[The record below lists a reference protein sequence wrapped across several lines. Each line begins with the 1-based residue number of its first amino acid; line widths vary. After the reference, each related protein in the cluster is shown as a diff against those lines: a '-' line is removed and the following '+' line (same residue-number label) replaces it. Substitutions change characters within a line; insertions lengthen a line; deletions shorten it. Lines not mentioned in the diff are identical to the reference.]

1 MAKFRTRARAVDML
15 GRQQIAGIPTAISE
29 LFKNAH
35 DAYADHAEVDY
46 YRTDG
51 LFVLRDD
58 GLGMTEE
65 EFSER
70 WLVLGTESK
79 VGAPGGLT
87 PPPHDPDKVPRP
99 ILGEKGIG
107 RLAIGVIGPQL
118 LVLTRS
124 KRDGK
129 LGDLVAAF
137 IHWGFFALP
146 GVNLDEIDIPILA
159 LPGGTLPSRS
169 DVASMVDQARATFRE
184 LRLRTDEETAT
195 KIEREL
201 STFDIDPEELD
212 RDLGAPSLR
221 GDGHGTHFIIF
232 PADESVAASIDH
244 TDDPDAAPPLLKT
257 LIGFTN
263 TMTLDHK
270 PPRIVTAFRD
280 HKTLED
286 SEDLISESEFFT
298 PDDFRMA
305 DHHIEGT
312 FDDFGQFTGTVAVYR
327 ETPTEHVVPWPGAK
341 GHPSECGPFRINL
354 AVVQGEAKMSLIAT
368 TEDYQRLT
376 KRMNKMGG
384 LYIYKDD
391 IRVLPYGNTD
401 YDFLNIERNR
411 TKSASYYYF
420 SFRRMF
426 GVIEIDSDHN
436 HALSEKAGR
445 EGFRDSRA
453 YREFKEI
460 LINFFIQTAAD
471 FFRDEGVRA
480 QPFQEKKEELERLHK
495 ARARREQLVTVRK
508 KAFADAV
515 DRALQRIADE
525 EPQRLIS
532 DAVEQ
537 LERKVRAAAGI
548 ADPDRAAEALLSAE
562 AEAHAAVRAAR
573 SEFTLRKPRG
583 VSLSA
588 ALTREWEGLA
598 DESAALERDLFA
610 PAEARIDTA
619 VAEAVRNTR
628 AALDRRR
635 RLESAVTDSIERAKS
650 ATRSETQQTR
660 AALTDV
666 EERVGQLT
674 RDVLATVDTAVK
686 RAQTE
691 LATLDLAP
699 LSDTEYANT
708 RARLE
713 DLVISTAESQ
723 QRVLEQ
729 VSAQLREIT
738 WYRDDSGEIVSAVD
752 INESLEEEVEALR
765 DRSLADLELAQLG
778 MAIDVISHEFEGTI
792 KTVRGS
798 LKRLKAWADANPRM
812 KELYTNLRTSFEHL
826 DGYLGLF
833 TPLHR
838 RLYRQEVEISGG
850 AIRKFLG
857 ELFGERL
864 QRHETELEATT
875 AFLKKRIHG
884 YPSTFYP
891 VFVNLVDNAI
901 FWLKDRPQPRH
912 IRLDADGTD
921 LLVSDTGPGV
931 ARRDREIIFDLGFTR
946 KPAGRGLGLHISRD
960 ALRRVGYDLTVDTPI
975 KGQGA
980 TFRISPNQEPSAS

>member
-1 MAKFRTRARAVDML
+1 ML

-46 YRTDG
+46 YRSDG
-51 LFVLRDD
+51 LFILRDD

-65 EFSER
+65 EFAER

-79 VGAPGGLT
+79 VGAPGGLI
-87 PPPHDPDKVPRP
+87 PPPHDPDKAPRP

-184 LRLRTDEETAT
+184 LRSRTDEETAT

-212 RDLGAPSLR
+212 RDLGEPSLR
-221 GDGHGTHFIIF
+221 SDGHGTHFIIF
-232 PADESVAASIDH
+232 PADESVVASIDH

-263 TMTLDHK
+263 TMTPDHE

-286 SEDLISESEFFT
+286 SEDLIAESEFFT

-305 DHHIEGT
+305 DHHIAGT
-312 FDDFGQFTGTVAVYR
+312 FDDFGQFIGTVAVYR
-327 ETPTEHVVPWPGAK
+327 EIPTEHVVPWPGAK

-354 AVVQGEAKMSLIAT
+354 AVVQGEARMSLIAT
-368 TEDYQRLT
+368 TEDHQRLT
-376 KRMNKMGG
+376 KRMDKLGG

-436 HALSEKAGR
+436 RALSEKAGR

-480 QPFQEKKEELERLHK
+480 QPFQEKKDELGRLHNAK
-495 ARARREQLVTVRK
+495 ARREQLVTVRK

-515 DRALQRIADE
+515 ARALHHIADD
-525 EPQRLIS
+525 EPQRLIGEAL
-532 DAVEQ
+532 DQ
-537 LERKVRAAAGI
+537 LQRRVRVAAGI

-562 AEAHAAVRAAR
+562 SEAHAAVRTTR
-573 SEFTLRKPRG
+573 SEFILRKPRG
-583 VSLSA
+583 VPLSA

-598 DESAALERDLFA
+598 EESSALERDVFA
-610 PAEARIDTA
+610 PAEATIDRS

-650 ATRSETQQTR
+650 STRSETHQTR
-660 AALTDV
+660 EALTDV
-666 EERVGQLT
+666 EKRVGELT

-691 LATLDLAP
+691 LATLDLSP
-699 LSDTEYANT
+699 LSDTEYADT

-713 DLVISTAESQ
+713 ELVASTAESQ
-723 QRVLEQ
+723 QRVLEH
-729 VSAQLREIT
+729 VATQLREIT
-738 WYRDDSGEIVSAVD
+738 WYRDASGEIVSAVD
-752 INESLEEEVEALR
+752 VNQSLEEEVEALR

-891 VFVNLVDNAI
+891 VFVNLVDNAV

-980 TFRISPNQEPSAS
+980 TFRISPNGEPAAS

>member
-65 EFSER
+65 EFAER

-87 PPPHDPDKVPRP
+87 PPPRDPDKELRS

-118 LVLTRS
+118 LVLTRA
-124 KRDGK
+124 KRGRK

-159 LPGGTLPSRS
+159 LDGGTLPSRS
-169 DVASMVDQARATFRE
+169 DVASMVNQACATFRE
-184 LRLRTDEETAT
+184 LRHYADAETAK
-195 KIEREL
+195 KIEHDL
-201 STFDIDPEELD
+201 LTFDVDPVQLD

-263 TMTLDHK
+263 TMTPDHA

-286 SEDLISESEFFT
+286 SEDLIAESEFFT

-312 FDDFGQFTGTVAVYR
+312 FDEFGQFKGSVAVYR
-327 ETPTEHVVPWPGAK
+327 EAPVEHVVPWPGAK
-341 GHPSECGPFRINL
+341 GHPSECGPFRIDL
-354 AVVQGEAKMSLIAT
+354 AVVQGEARKSLIAT
-368 TEDYQRLT
+368 AEEYQRLT
-376 KRMNKMGG
+376 KRMDKMGG
-384 LYIYKDD
+384 LYIYKDG

-426 GVIEIDSDHN
+426 GVIEIDSEHN
-436 HALSEKAGR
+436 GALSEKAGR

-471 FFRDEGVRA
+471 FFREEGVRA
-480 QPFQEKKEELERLHK
+480 QAFQEKKDELERLHK
-495 ARARREQLVTVRK
+495 AKARREQLVTVRK

-515 DRALQRIADE
+515 ERALQRIADA

-532 DAVEQ
+532 DAMEQ
-537 LERKVRAAAGI
+537 LERRVRAAAGI
-548 ADPDRAAEALLSAE
+548 PDPDRAAEALLAAE
-562 AEAHAAVRAAR
+562 SEARAAVRMTR
-573 SEFTLRKPRG
+573 NEFTLRKPRG
-583 VSLSA
+583 VPLSA
-588 ALTREWEGLA
+588 TITREWEGLA
-598 DESAALERDLFA
+598 EESAALEHDVFT
-610 PAEARIDTA
+610 PAEARIDTS
-619 VAEAVRNTR
+619 VAEAVRSTR

-635 RLESAVTDSIERAKS
+635 RLESAVTESIERAKS
-650 ATRSETQQTR
+650 STKSETQQTR
-660 AALTDV
+660 DALADV
-666 EERVGQLT
+666 EKRVGELT

-686 RAQTE
+686 RAQME
-691 LATLDLAP
+691 LATLDLSP
-699 LSDTEYANT
+699 LSDTEYADT

-713 DLVISTAESQ
+713 ELVISTAESQ
-723 QRVLEQ
+723 QRVLEH

-738 WYRDDSGEIVSAVD
+738 WYDDASGKLVSAVD

-798 LKRLKAWADANPRM
+798 LKRLKAWADANPQM

-838 RLYRQEVEISGG
+838 RLYRQEVEITGG

-864 QRHETELEATT
+864 LRHEIKLEATT
-875 AFLKKRIHG
+875 SFLKTRIRG

-912 IRLDADGTD
+912 IRLDAAGTD

-960 ALRRVGYDLTVDTPI
+960 ALSRVGYDLTLDTPV
-975 KGQGA
+975 KGEGA
-980 TFRISPNQEPSAS
+980 TFRISPHEESNAS